1 MKKESYDNSGDI
13 SIDRLISGFEFDMD
27 GIVYI
32 SDEDK
37 VLNSNDEE
45 LQGLDMKA
53 LRKRYDGAWEEND
66 NGIIAVPYKK

>member
-32 SDEDK
+32 SDENK

-45 LQGLDMKA
+45 L
-53 LRKRYDGAWEEND
+53 E
-66 NGIIAVPYKK
+66 